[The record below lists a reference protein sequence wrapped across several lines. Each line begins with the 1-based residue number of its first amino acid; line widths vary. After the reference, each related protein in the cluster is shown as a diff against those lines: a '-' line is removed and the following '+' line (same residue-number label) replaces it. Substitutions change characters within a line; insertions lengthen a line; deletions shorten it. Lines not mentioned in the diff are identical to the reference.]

1 MWIFILSFGDV
12 VIGMHGR
19 ILLDRMIL
27 TIIYGIICIRL
38 CLLLSVFTMGQ
49 EELQWAIN
57 LSNWNWSNWVKW
69 HSYQRVSIIMIF
81 LMIKLWCWF
90 FSLLCWEVMFTLG
103 MTSFVVS
110 ITLLIARKLYFALWF
125 VLMEVYLM
133 VISTFFVMCGRW
145 WFILPHVLGSW

>member
-57 LSNWNWSNWVKW
+57 LSNWNWSNWVNW